1 MAALSADRRSEPTA
15 FCQPSGT
22 PGRAFGYCRPPLT
35 DVTRLPETKPPAVLL
50 GGENTAV
57 SAARSLARIGVEVH
71 GLGDTRDP
79 VRYSRACAHFA
90 DVGSKAGV
98 EERYM
103 EWLKDG
109 PRGAVVLPCYDDG
122 LETIARNRD
131 TLLEWGYRPVEA
143 NDDVVFAMI
152 DKERTYELARG
163 LDVAAPRTAGLAE
176 GDEGVGD
183 LQYPLALK
191 PVRSHLFARHFGD
204 TKLFVVEDP
213 AQLHERLDQTRA
225 LGIEML
231 AIELIPGPDSAIHT
245 YYTYLDEEGEPLY
258 HFTKRKVRQW
268 PVRFGLACYQHTTWE
283 PAVAE
288 VGFRFCR
295 GIGIRGIGTVEFK
308 EDARDGRLVLIECN
322 PRLTGSNEL
331 VRNCGIEVAE
341 IAYRRLVGA
350 PVPPV
355 RGYRRAVY
363 EWYPIEDV
371 RAMLA
376 YRRDGEL
383 TFGAWVRSLLR
394 RQHFPMLSRDD
405 PLPSLAFFRNRLL
418 RFARKAL
425 RRP

>member
-1 MAALSADRRSEPTA
+1 VIP
-15 FCQPSGT
+15 
-22 PGRAFGYCRPPLT
+22 
-35 DVTRLPETKPPAVLL
+35 LPETKPPAVLL

-57 SAARSLARIGVEVH
+57 SAARSLARLGVEVY

-90 DVGSKAGV
+90 DVGSKEGV

-122 LETIARNRD
+122 LETIARNRR
-131 TLLEWGYRPVEA
+131 TLLDWGYLPVEA
-143 NDDVVFAMI
+143 NDDVVFSMI
-152 DKERTYELARG
+152 DKQRTYELARELG
-163 LDVAAPRTAGLAE
+163 VAAPRTAELSAV
-176 GDEGVGD
+176 GDGIGD

-213 AQLHERLDQTRA
+213 GQLSQRLEQTRA

-245 YYTYLDEEGEPLY
+245 YYTYLDEDGEPLY

-268 PVRFGLACYQHTTWE
+268 PARFGLACYQHTTWE
-283 PAVAE
+283 PAVAD

-308 EDARDGRLVLIECN
+308 QDARDGRLVLIECN

-350 PVPPV
+350 PVPAVP
-355 RGYRRAVY
+355 GYRRPVY
-363 EWYPIEDV
+363 EWYPIEDL

-383 TFGAWVRSLLR
+383 TVRAWVRSLLR
-394 RQHFPMLSRDD
+394 RQHFPMLCRED
-405 PLPSLAFFRNRLL
+405 PLPSLAFFRNRVLRAVRSRLL
-418 RFARKAL
+418 RR
-425 RRP
+425 